1 MESLSFLSRPA
12 EGLLIGTLVLL
23 VLVWLPLMAYAW
35 GGGLARRG
43 ILWGMR
49 RLYRVRVRGLEHLPH
64 EGGALLVCNH
74 VSYVDALLL
83 AAVSPRPIRF
93 LSADYLQRVPCL
105 SPFLRWARVIPVSPE
120 RSREAI
126 RTAAECLRRGEVVG
140 IFPEGKLCRDGRTGA
155 FKAGFELIA
164 RRGGAPVVP
173 VSLGGLWGS
182 IFSFAGGRFFWK
194 LPRKIPYPV
203 HITVGAPTDPCTMTA
218 DQARQT
224 ILDLGVEAYEQKPE
238 LQEHLGWRMLL
249 GLKEHRMKEL
259 VVDRA
264 VGRTAIKGGILLA
277 LSLGLT
283 KRLRR
288 DCPEKR
294 IGLVLPPGIAGV
306 VGNLAVVL
314 AGKTP
319 VNLNFTLG
327 REAVAACIERA
338 GIKTIL
344 TVGPIKEKIDEK
356 CPEFPWTKDLIDV
369 KAALVGMPK
378 LGIVLRLAAVNL
390 LSPRLLAKLFRVPR
404 KGGRAEAAVLFT
416 SGSDGAPKGVI
427 LSHRNI
433 IGNCLQISRCRAFP
447 LEESMLANL
456 PIFHSFGFTVT
467 LWAPLMFGLRTVYTP
482 TPLDFK
488 LAARAIKEEKCGIL
502 LGTPTF
508 FRPYLK
514 RVNAED
520 LATLKIAIAGAEK
533 TPRGFHQAWEER
545 FPNCSYLEG
554 YGLTETTPV
563 VGVNEPDILADNPD
577 DCVIGTRAGSI
588 GRLFPGMAARIRS
601 IETDEIQP
609 MTQTG
614 IVEFKGPN
622 IFEGYLGEPEKT
634 AAVLHDGWLTTGDLG
649 RLDPDG
655 FLYIEGRLS
664 RFSKIG
670 GEMVPHGTVEAAVAR
685 ALGVEESEVP
695 VVAVSARQDPAKGE
709 ALVLLT
715 TRKIDRE
722 ALARQLSE
730 SGLANLWIPREVRIV
745 EAIPTLGSGKLDLKG
760 MKELANRSGA

>member
-1 MESLSFLSRPA
+1 MNRPVESL
-12 EGLLIGTLVLL
+12 LLGALILL
-23 VLVWLPLMAYAW
+23 GLVWLPLAVYAW
-35 GGGLARRG
+35 GGGVVRQG

-49 RLYRVRVRGLEHLPH
+49 RIYRLRIRGLENLPR
-64 EGGALLVCNH
+64 EGGALVVCNH

-93 LSADYLQRVPCL
+93 LSAEYLQKVPL
-105 SPFLRWARVIPVSPE
+105 LGLFLRWAQAIPVSPE
-120 RSREAI
+120 RSKEAI
-126 RTAAECLRRGEVVG
+126 RTAAECLRRGELVG
-140 IFPEGKLCRDGRTGA
+140 IFPEGKLSRDGRVGT
-155 FKAGFELIA
+155 FKPGFELIA

-203 HITVGAPTDPCTMTA
+203 HISVGEPTDPRTMTA

-224 ILDLGVEAYEQKPE
+224 ILDLGVEAFEQKPE
-238 LQEHLGWRMLL
+238 LKQHLGWRMLV
-249 GLKEHRMKEL
+249 GLKQHVDKEL

-264 VGRTAIKGGILLA
+264 LGRKAFKGGVLLA
-277 LSLGLT
+277 LSLGLA

-327 REAVAACIERA
+327 RDAVAACVERA

-344 TVGPIKEKIDEK
+344 TVGAIKEKIDEK
-356 CPEFPWTKDLIDV
+356 CPEFPWTDHMIDLKD
-369 KAALVGMPK
+369 ALTGMSK
-378 LGIVLRLAAVNL
+378 LGIALRLAAVKL
-390 LSPRLLAKLFRVPR
+390 LPAGWLAKLFRVPTQ
-404 KGGRAEAAVLFT
+404 GGREEAAILFT
-416 SGSDGAPKGVI
+416 SGSDGAPKGVV

-433 IGNCLQISRCRAFP
+433 IANCIQASMCRALP
-447 LEESMLANL
+447 MQESMLANL

-467 LWAPLMFGLRTVYTP
+467 LWLPLMFGMRVVYTP
-482 TPLDFK
+482 SPLDFK
-488 LAARAIKEEKCGIL
+488 LAARAIREEKCGIL

-514 RVNAED
+514 RVEPSD

-533 TPRGFHQAWEER
+533 TPKGFHQAWEER
-545 FPNCSYLEG
+545 FPSCFYLEG

-563 VGVNEPDILADNPD
+563 VGVNEPDILSDNPD

-601 IETDEIQP
+601 LETDEIQP

-622 IFEGYLGEPEKT
+622 IFEGYLDEPEKT
-634 AAVLHDGWLTTGDLG
+634 AAVLRDGWLATGDLG

-655 FLYIEGRLS
+655 FLYIEGRIS

-670 GEMVPHGTVEAAVAR
+670 GEMVPHGTVETAVAK
-685 ALGVEESEVP
+685 ALGLDDSEVP
-695 VVAVSARQDPAKGE
+695 LIAVSARQDPAKGE
-709 ALVLLT
+709 ALVLLST
-715 TRKIDRE
+715 SAVDRE
-722 ALARQLSE
+722 ELARKLAE
-730 SGLANLWIPREVRIV
+730 AGLANLWIPREIRIV
-745 EAIPTLGSGKLDLKG
+745 EAIPTLGSGKLDIKALKD
-760 MKELANRSGA
+760 LASSRT